1 MEKINGVAA
10 SKGIAIG
17 KLKLCLNIEDQI
29 AKRQIDD
36 VSAELSR
43 LDKAKDE
50 AVYELNKVY
59 LNALKRVGEA
69 KSMIFQI
76 HIMMLQDD
84 DYFSTIQHIIKEQ
97 KVNAE
102 YAVWQTGKQF
112 SNMFANMDDEYMQ
125 GRASDVLD
133 ISKRLIHRLDS
144 SLANGLDSID
154 TPSIIGVTDLMPSE
168 TVQMD
173 KEMALAFVTKE
184 GSKSSHSA
192 ILARTMDIPAVVGLS
207 DKFSKLTNNANII
220 VDGTLGEIIIEPD
233 EKILAEYQQKKK
245 DYEKYQA
252 ELRLLKG
259 TEAITKNGVKLEI
272 NANIGNPE
280 DVEMVLENDADGIG
294 LFRSEFLY
302 MNGNSLPSEEEQ
314 FVAYK
319 SVLEKMGSKRV
330 IIRTLDLG
338 ADKQVPYLNL
348 PHEENPALGY
358 RAIRICLD
366 RKELFVTQLRALYRA
381 STFGKLAIM
390 FPMIIS
396 VDEVKQIKSIIEQVK
411 SDLSKEGIA
420 FSSDVEIGIMIETP
434 ASVMMS
440 AELAKE
446 VDFFSVGTN
455 DLTQYTLAVDRMNHS
470 ISNMF
475 DSRNPAV
482 LRMLEIAAKNA
493 KNAGVWIGICGESA
507 ADTSLTDFYVKIGVS
522 ELSVTPASVLELK
535 KAVQQVDIK

>member
-220 VDGTLGEIIIEPD
+220 VDGALGEIIIEPD
-233 EKILAEYQQKKK
+233 EKTLAEYQQKQK

-252 ELRLLKG
+252 ELRFLKG

-493 KNAGVWIGICGESA
+493 KNAGIWIGICGESA

>member
-493 KNAGVWIGICGESA
+493 KDAGIWIGICGESA